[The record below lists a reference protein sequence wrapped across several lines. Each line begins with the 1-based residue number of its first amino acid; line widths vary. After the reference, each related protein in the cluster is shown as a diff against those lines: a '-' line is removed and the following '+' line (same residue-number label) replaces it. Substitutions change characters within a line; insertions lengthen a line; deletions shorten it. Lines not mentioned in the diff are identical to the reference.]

1 MSFAPP
7 IAPARAALGT
17 DAPANAPGRSPANA
31 SSEAAS
37 DASAVAALA
46 GRRIALVGAG
56 TMGNAIAGGLARAG
70 VFPGAEL
77 RVVNRHPEAA
87 RALAARVPGARALGL
102 AEACAGADVILLC
115 VKPRDVAGVL
125 ASLAAGAAPNAV
137 APNAVMPDATT
148 PNATTPNAVTPGV
161 AAAGGPPGGAPLVVS
176 IAAGVSTAAIEGGL
190 AGAWGGPV
198 PVVRAMPN
206 TASAIGR
213 GCTVL
218 SAGAHATPAH
228 LAAARAIFEC
238 VGTCLALDERHLDA
252 VTAVSASGPAF
263 VYVVLEALTDGAVS
277 CGLPRAAALELVA
290 RMTLGAAEMVLA
302 TGRHPAALKDE
313 VTTPGGCT
321 IAGLLVLED
330 GRARSVLAR
339 TIETTARVAGQLSR

>member
-1 MSFAPP
+1 MPP
-7 IAPARAALGT
+7 ATSATP
-17 DAPANAPGRSPANA
+17 S
-31 SSEAAS
+31 AAS
-37 DASAVAALA
+37 TPAPLTPGAAGGAAAALA
-46 GRRIALVGAG
+46 GRRLALVGAG

-70 VFPGAEL
+70 VFPGA
-77 RVVNRHPEAA
+77 
-87 RALAARVPGARALGL
+87 ALAVVDRHGTSAAALAGQVPGAR
-102 AEACAGADVILLC
+102 GADLVAACRDADVVLLC

-125 ASLAAGAAPNAV
+125 EQLAAAGALER
-137 APNAVMPDATT
+137 
-148 PNATTPNAVTPGV
+148 
-161 AAAGGPPGGAPLVVS
+161 AGGERAPLLVS
-176 IAAGVSTAAIEGGL
+176 IAAGVRTAAIEGAL
-190 AGAWGGPV
+190 AGATGGPV

-218 SAGAHATPAH
+218 SAGAHAGAEH
-228 LAAARAIFEC
+228 LALARAVFGC
-238 VGTCLALDERHLDA
+238 VGTCLELDERHLDA

-263 VYVVLEALTDGAVS
+263 IYVVLEALTDGAVS
-277 CGLPRAAALELVA
+277 CGLPRAAATELVT

-302 TGRHPAALKDE
+302 TGRHPAALKDD

-339 TIETTARVAGQLSR
+339 TIETTARVAGELSR

>member
-1 MSFAPP
+1 
-7 IAPARAALGT
+7 
-17 DAPANAPGRSPANA
+17 
-31 SSEAAS
+31 
-37 DASAVAALA
+37 
-46 GRRIALVGAG
+46 
-56 TMGNAIAGGLARAG
+56 MGNAIAGGLARAG

-77 RVVNRHPEAA
+77 RVVNRHPAA
-87 RALAARVPGARALGL
+87 AEALAARAPGARAMPLG
-102 AEACAGADVILLC
+102 EACAGADVLLLC

-125 ASLAAGAAPNAV
+125 A
-137 APNAVMPDATT
+137 
-148 PNATTPNAVTPGV
+148 GV
-161 AAAGGPPGGAPLVVS
+161 AAAAPHGAPAPAPAGGGARGPLVVS
-176 IAAGVSTAAIEGGL
+176 IAAGVSIAAIAAGL
-190 AGAWGGPV
+190 AGPGGGAV

-218 SAGAHATPAH
+218 SAGPHATADD
-228 LAAARAIFEC
+228 LAVATAIFAC

-290 RMTLGAAEMVLA
+290 RMTLGAAEMVLT
-302 TGRHPAALKDE
+302 TGKHPAALKDE

>member
-1 MSFAPP
+1 MSPA
-7 IAPARAALGT
+7 APATL
-17 DAPANAPGRSPANA
+17 SPAA
-31 SSEAAS
+31 PSPT
-37 DASAVAALA
+37 DDAVAALA
-46 GRRIALVGAG
+46 GLRLALVGAG

-70 VFPGAEL
+70 AFPGAAL
-77 RVVNRHPEAA
+77 AVVDRHGSSAA
-87 RALAARVPGARALGL
+87 ALAARVPAARATDLV
-102 AEACAGADVILLC
+102 AACRDADVVLLC

-125 ASLAAGAAPNAV
+125 ERLAAAGALAR
-137 APNAVMPDATT
+137 
-148 PNATTPNAVTPGV
+148 G
-161 AAAGGPPGGAPLVVS
+161 GGARPPLVIS
-176 IAAGVSTAAIEGGL
+176 IAAGVRTAAIEAAL
-190 AGAWGGPV
+190 AGAPNAGAPV

-218 SAGAHATPAH
+218 SAGAHAGAEH
-228 LAAARAIFEC
+228 LALARAVFDC
-238 VGTCLALDERHLDA
+238 VGTCLELDERHLDA

-263 VYVVLEALTDGAVS
+263 VYVVLEALVDGAVS
-277 CGLPRAAALELVA
+277 CGLPRGAAMELVT

-302 TGRHPAALKDE
+302 TGRHPAALKDD

-339 TIETTARVAGQLSR
+339 TIETTARVAGELSR